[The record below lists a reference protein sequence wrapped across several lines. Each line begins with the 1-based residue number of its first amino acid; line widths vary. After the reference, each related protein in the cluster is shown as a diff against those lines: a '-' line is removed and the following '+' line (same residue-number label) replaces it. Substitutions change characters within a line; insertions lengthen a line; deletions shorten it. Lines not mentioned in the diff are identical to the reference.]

1 MKTLFAFWG
10 ECLRDPRRVGSVLPS
25 GAPLGA
31 AIAREVL
38 TSEPGYVV
46 EIGAGTGAITEEL
59 VAIRH
64 RLRGLM
70 VVEKSPKLAQTLTRR
85 YAGVDVRTGCAS
97 LLSGIRFPTDEPL
110 TLVSSLPFRSLPQ
123 PELEAIRQAIGC
135 LGERHSQFRLI
146 QYSYFGRLPFVCQ
159 APALA
164 WARKKT
170 IFANLPPATIWVL
183 GSKLHSCVTSP
194 EW

>member
-1 MKTLFAFWG
+1 MKTLLAFWG
-10 ECLRDPRRVGSVLPS
+10 ECLRDPRRVGSILPS

-38 TSEPGYVV
+38 ASEPGYVI

-59 VAIRH
+59 VAMRH
-64 RLRGLM
+64 RLRGLL

-85 YAGVDVRTGCAS
+85 YAGVDIRTGCAS
-97 LLSGIRFPTDEPL
+97 LLAGIQLPSDVPL

-123 PELEAIRQAIGC
+123 LELEAIRKAIVC
-135 LGERHSQFRLI
+135 LGERHQDFRLI
-146 QYSYFGRLPFVCQ
+146 QYSYFGRLPFACQ
-159 APALA
+159 DPSLA

-170 IFANLPPATIWVL
+170 ILANLPPATIWVL
-183 GSKLHSCVTSP
+183 GS
-194 EW
+194 

>member
-1 MKTLFAFWG
+1 MKTLLAFWG

-38 TSEPGYVV
+38 ASEPGYVV

-64 RLRGLM
+64 RLDGLT
-70 VVEKSPKLAQTLTRR
+70 VVEKSPQLARTLSRR
-85 YAGVDVRTGCAS
+85 YAGMDIRTGCAS
-97 LLSGIRFPTDEPL
+97 LLAGLQLPADAPL

-123 PELEAIRQAIGC
+123 PELEAIRQTIVG
-135 LGERHSQFRLI
+135 LGDRHRQFRLI
-146 QYSYFGRLPFVCQ
+146 QYSYFGRLPFACQ
-159 APALA
+159 APSLA

-170 IFANLPPATIWVL
+170 ILANLPPATIWVL
-183 GSKLHSCVTSP
+183 GLRGH
-194 EW
+194 